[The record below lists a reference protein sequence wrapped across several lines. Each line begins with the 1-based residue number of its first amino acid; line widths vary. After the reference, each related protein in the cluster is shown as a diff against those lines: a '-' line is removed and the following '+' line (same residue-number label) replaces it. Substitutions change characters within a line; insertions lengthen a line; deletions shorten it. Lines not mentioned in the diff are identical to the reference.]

1 MSQQSA
7 KNMRLRQQE
16 TPLET
21 PPELINDET
30 DDEDQGELDLPLILD
45 PPLPNIPAIA
55 IDPAIHIQLQG
66 HNVFNPVQPEGGGLP

>member
-7 KNMRLRQQE
+7 KNMRPRHHE
-16 TPLET
+16 TT
-21 PPELINDET
+21 PPELIDDET

-55 IDPAIHIQLQG
+55 IDPAIHNQLQG
-66 HNVFNPVQPEGGGLP
+66 HNVFNPVQPEEGGLP